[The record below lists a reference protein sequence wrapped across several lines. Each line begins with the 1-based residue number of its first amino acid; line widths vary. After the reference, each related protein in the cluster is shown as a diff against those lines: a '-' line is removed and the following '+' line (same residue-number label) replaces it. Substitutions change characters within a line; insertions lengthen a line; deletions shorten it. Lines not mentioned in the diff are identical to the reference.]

1 MTAGKLILTS
11 CADDGINRAGTSC
24 VRSRPP
30 GVYNGAARDVLVG
43 TVFQLDSALVVVLV
57 PGEEEI
63 HSLSVKEVDE
73 VLASRVTLLPVVV
86 EGVVM
91 FPDYCPQST

>member
-1 MTAGKLILTS
+1 MIFTS
-11 CADDGINRAGTSC
+11 CADDGVNRAGTSC
-24 VRSRPP
+24 VRSRHR
-30 GVYNGAARDVLVG
+30 GVCNSATCDVFVDAI
-43 TVFQLDSALVVVLV
+43 FQLDGTLVVVLV
-57 PGEEEI
+57 PGEKEI

>member
-1 MTAGKLILTS
+1 M
-11 CADDGINRAGTSC
+11 
-24 VRSRPP
+24 
-30 GVYNGAARDVLVG
+30 
-43 TVFQLDSALVVVLV
+43 VVVLV
-57 PGEEEI
+57 PGEKEI

-73 VLASRVTLLPVVV
+73 VLASRVALLPVVV